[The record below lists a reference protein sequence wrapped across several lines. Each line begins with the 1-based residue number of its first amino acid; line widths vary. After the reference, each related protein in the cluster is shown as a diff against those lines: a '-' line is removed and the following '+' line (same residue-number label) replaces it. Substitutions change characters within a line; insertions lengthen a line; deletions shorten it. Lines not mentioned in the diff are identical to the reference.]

1 MDVLEKIFQVRFT
14 QVHDEMFNYMIELKG
29 KELIDMD
36 VWNYSQ
42 PYYGKKL
49 ANLFCTSFI
58 T

>member
-1 MDVLEKIFQVRFT
+1 
-14 QVHDEMFNYMIELKG
+14 MIELKG

-49 ANLFCTSFI
+49 ANLFCTSVTTKAISFI
-58 T
+58 YNS

>member
-1 MDVLEKIFQVRFT
+1 
-14 QVHDEMFNYMIELKG
+14 MIELKG

-49 ANLFCTSFI
+49 ANLFCDLFYIQFLKQKISTF
-58 T
+58 TGPLK

>member
-1 MDVLEKIFQVRFT
+1 
-14 QVHDEMFNYMIELKG
+14 MIELKG

-49 ANLFCTSFI
+49 ANLFCIFVATKAISFI
-58 T
+58 YNS